1 MKKIYDKPTMIL
13 VKMETE
19 HFIAASPVYDQNQVR
34 TDGSG
39 STGTNVGGTSSKGG
53 SEDNGNGSVADMAK
67 PYNPWTAWD
76 EQEREIT
83 SKTKPASMA
92 IESTCVDDR
101 KYLRCHM
108 KPAFFAIESTCNLY
122 QPIWQKRRIAYMI
135 IVICYSLIVFR
146 S

>member
-39 STGTNVGGTSSKGG
+39 STGTHVGGTSSEGG
-53 SEDNGNGSVADMAK
+53 EDNGNGSVADMAK

-76 EQEREIT
+76 E
-83 SKTKPASMA
+83 
-92 IESTCVDDR
+92 
-101 KYLRCHM
+101 
-108 KPAFFAIESTCNLY
+108 
-122 QPIWQKRRIAYMI
+122 
-135 IVICYSLIVFR
+135 
-146 S
+146 